1 MEAAYSGLNERP
13 PSDLNKMRSNS
24 RLLMRNSAPSIAGA
38 RMAVPICVI
47 PPAANDVV
55 RDEGRANST
64 DQRNTASAPS
74 REKTTLTKTASF
86 HPDSSPVSP
95 APAPA

>member
-13 PSDLNKMRSNS
+13 PSDLNKMRSN
-24 RLLMRNSAPSIAGA
+24 
-38 RMAVPICVI
+38 AVPICVI